1 MVGLSTIVVLM
12 LAIDLHDVT
21 KTYRG
26 GVQAL
31 RGVSLAVQAGEI
43 FGLLGPNGAGK
54 STLVKIIMT
63 VVRPTSLRGTVLG
76 QPAGTQAVLA
86 RIGYLPEHHRFPQY
100 LTGRQVI
107 DFFGALGKVPRAV
120 RRPRTEEL
128 LELVGMREWGNRR
141 VTMYSKGMQQRIGIA
156 AALIN
161 DPELVVLDEPTDGVD
176 PVGRREIRDMLLRL
190 RGEGRT
196 VLVNSHLLSEVE
208 MLADRVAIINQGTTL
223 AQGTIEELTHES
235 HRYEIEA
242 MHAPDMVVTAVGP
255 VAGLASV
262 LDPAL
267 RTFVIP
273 TRDAAIIQ
281 PAIDALRAAGA
292 TVTRVERARE
302 TLEDLF
308 VRSVIDER
316 GRAMPGAQRASAAPP
331 IAPAPTPSTAPPASR
346 TPPEIR
352 S

>member
-1 MVGLSTIVVLM
+1 
-12 LAIDLHDVT
+12 
-21 KTYRG
+21 
-26 GVQAL
+26 
-31 RGVSLAVQAGEI
+31 
-43 FGLLGPNGAGK
+43 
-54 STLVKIIMT
+54 
-63 VVRPTSLRGTVLG
+63 
-76 QPAGTQAVLA
+76 
-86 RIGYLPEHHRFPQY
+86 
-100 LTGRQVI
+100 
-107 DFFGALGKVPRAV
+107 
-120 RRPRTEEL
+120 
-128 LELVGMREWGNRR
+128 
-141 VTMYSKGMQQRIGIA
+141 
-156 AALIN
+156 
-161 DPELVVLDEPTDGVD
+161 
-176 PVGRREIRDMLLRL
+176 
-190 RGEGRT
+190 
-196 VLVNSHLLSEVE
+196 
-208 MLADRVAIINQGTTL
+208 
-223 AQGTIEELTHES
+223 
-235 HRYEIEA
+235 